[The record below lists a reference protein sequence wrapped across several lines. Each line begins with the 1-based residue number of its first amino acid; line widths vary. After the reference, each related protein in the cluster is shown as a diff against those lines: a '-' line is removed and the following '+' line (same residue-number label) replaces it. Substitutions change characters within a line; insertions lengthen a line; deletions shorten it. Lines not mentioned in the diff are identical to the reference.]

1 MLSSIL
7 SVIGFINS
15 PLAFD
20 RYATCFLPL
29 WCLAYWPTMEN
40 RLFRTITAL
49 CVMAIISII
58 MVARVAI
65 DPSLFL
71 K

>member
-1 MLSSIL
+1 
-7 SVIGFINS
+7 
-15 PLAFD
+15 
-20 RYATCFLPL
+20 
-29 WCLAYWPTMEN
+29 MEN